1 MSAGGCEE
9 ELGRFYRKL
18 RGKRKAH
25 GVAIVAVARKLVL
38 RLYRMLR
45 ERKDYEEFRRQGRDA
60 DVLGL
65 PGVRRG
71 GQPHRVRD
79 GGVRRFGPG
88 AGRKKACSRASKMP
102 ACNWYT
108 DREKMY
114 ADVE

>member
-65 PGVRRG
+65 PGGRRG
-71 GQPHRVRD
+71 EKTPQRKA
-79 GGVRRFGPG
+79 G
-88 AGRKKACSRASKMP
+88 AAPP
-102 ACNWYT
+102 ARPRPERPKPSPTAANNAPT
-108 DREKMY
+108 MF
-114 ADVE
+114 AP